1 MAGQLGLDSLCI
13 GGFHDLGLNA
23 MLGIDGE
30 RHAAIYCVAVGTGQ
44 KEL

>member
-13 GGFHDLGLNA
+13 GGFHDLSLNA

-30 RHAAIYCVAVGTGQ
+30 RHAALYCVAVGTGQ